1 MLLAVFS
8 LNGFDGDRKSQEF
21 AFNHRRPAL
30 LLFLETLGSYWWHSD
45 AAAYLPIYINTF
57 KLLYIAK
64 SGGGGDNCCFKTS
77 YYVKYK
83 SKNVHQFIIT
93 KKF

>member
-30 LLFLETLGSYWWHSD
+30 LLFLGTLGSYWWHSD
-45 AAAYLPIYINTF
+45 AAAHLPIYINTF
-57 KLLYIAK
+57 KFIAN
-64 SGGGGDNCCFKTS
+64 GGGGDNCCFKTS
-77 YYVKYK
+77 YYV
-83 SKNVHQFIIT
+83 NT
-93 KKF
+93 KVKMSINLLQKFLKTW